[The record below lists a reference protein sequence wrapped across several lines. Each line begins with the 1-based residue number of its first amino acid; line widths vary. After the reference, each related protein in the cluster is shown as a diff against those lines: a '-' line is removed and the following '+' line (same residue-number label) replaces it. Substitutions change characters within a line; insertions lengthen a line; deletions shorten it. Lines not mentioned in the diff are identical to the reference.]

1 MTTIDLQTKRWEGE
15 LMVEKDPRLLLLARQ
30 DNVFVAISHV
40 INGEK
45 LQVGGVAVVAPQT
58 IPLGFKVAARHILAG
73 EKIVKYGAPIG
84 SATRDIEA
92 GEMVH
97 LHNMKSDYLPT
108 FTFDGEA
115 FHETG
120 H

>member
-1 MTTIDLQTKRWEGE
+1 MPETDR
-15 LMVEKDPRLLLLARQ
+15 RLLLLGPQ
-30 DNVFVAISHV
+30 DNVFVTIRHVPSGDNMLISGAAIPA
-40 INGEK
+40 G
-45 LQVGGVAVVAPQT
+45 QT
-58 IPLGFKVAARHILAG
+58 IPLGFKVAARGIRAG

-84 SATRDIEA
+84 SATRDIEP

-108 FTFDGEA
+108 YAAGGET
-115 FHETG
+115 FHEPG

>member
-1 MTTIDLQTKRWEGE
+1 MPE
-15 LMVEKDPRLLLLARQ
+15 VDPRLLLLSRE
-30 DNVFVAISHV
+30 DNVFVTISHV
-40 INGEK
+40 LNGEE
-45 LQVGGVAVVAPQT
+45 LRVGGVAVAVPQT
-58 IPLGFKVAARHILAG
+58 IPLGFKVAARRIAAG

-108 FTFDGEA
+108 YTFDGEA